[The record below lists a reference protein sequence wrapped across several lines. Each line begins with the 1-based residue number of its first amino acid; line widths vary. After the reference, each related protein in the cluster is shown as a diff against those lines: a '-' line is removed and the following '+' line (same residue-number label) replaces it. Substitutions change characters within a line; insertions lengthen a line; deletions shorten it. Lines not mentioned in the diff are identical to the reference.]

1 MSTISDRLRELFG
14 EDDEDASNPE
24 EDNNTQGNSNGGS
37 YETEGESTPSDDPVE
52 ECIEEGHTNA
62 VVRPYMQFDNLDSLF
77 DAYQK
82 HARLKGFS
90 VVKRASK
97 KLGEEEDYKYALFV
111 CDKAGSSKARKTS
124 KRINCKARLN
134 AKKLDDGCWI
144 VSKMETKHNH
154 VIDPAFSPL
163 MPAHRH
169 LSINM
174 KRQLEAN
181 DIAGI
186 RTCKNV
192 RLCEVQCGGP
202 QNLGCLPKDCR
213 NFVEQRRRLR
223 LGEGDA
229 EAVRQL
235 FVRLQLKDRNFYYS
249 MDLDDDGRLRNV
261 LWIHPRSR
269 AAYEE
274 FHDVVSFDT
283 TYLVNRYV
291 KNLII
296 LLFIIFM
303 V

>member
-1 MSTISDRLRELFG
+1 MSTISNRLRELFG
-14 EDDEDASNPE
+14 EDDEDASNPVQ
-24 EDNNTQGNSNGGS
+24 DNNTQGNSNEVRH
-37 YETEGESTPSDDPVE
+37 ETEGEPTPSDDPLE
-52 ECIEEGHTNA
+52 EDDENVI
-62 VVRPYMQFDNLDSLF
+62 VRPNMQFDTLDSLF
-77 DAYQK
+77 EAYQE

-90 VVKRASK
+90 IVKRASK
-97 KLGEEEDYKYALFV
+97 KLGEGEDYKYALFV
-111 CDKAGSSKARKTS
+111 CDKAGSSKTQKTS
-124 KRINCKARLN
+124 KRVNCKARLN
-134 AKKLDDGCWI
+134 AKKLDNGCWI
-144 VSKMETKHNH
+144 ISKMETKHNH

-235 FVRLQLKDRNFYYS
+235 FARLQLKDRNFYYS
-249 MDLDDDGRLRNV
+249 MDLDDDGRLCNV

-291 KNLII
+291 KKSFYLI
-296 LLFIIFM
+296 FH
-303 V
+303 